1 MASTIRDVANL
12 AGLSLGTVSK
22 YINGTPVKEANRIRI
37 ENAIRELDFRP
48 NNIAKGLRNAQTFS
62 VAVLIPML
70 TSNFCTSMISSIEA
84 YLLPKGYSVI
94 VCECHNNEKMEL
106 QKARFLLDRM
116 VDGIILIPFS
126 SSGKQIELIQENN
139 TPLIVVDQI
148 IKDHPAD
155 SIILDNFR
163 SAYEPVKKLIQLHH
177 NKIAIIIGESDH
189 YTSAE
194 RLNGYITA
202 MNEHQIPVIDDYIQC
217 GNYTMDGGYDAMLRL
232 AGLPDPPTAVF
243 ISNYD
248 MEIGAYLAINYLRLQ
263 IPDDISII
271 GFDNFPLA
279 NIVNPPL
286 SFAAQPLDAMG
297 LAAAKLLFKRMRGDK
312 SDYPKIIKHEPE
324 FYYKESI
331 QDLEKKKRV

>member
-1 MASTIRDVANL
+1 MASTIRDVANRT
-12 AGLSLGTVSK
+12 GLSLGTVSK
-22 YINGTPVKEANRIRI
+22 YINGTPVKEANRIKI
-37 ENAIRELDFRP
+37 ENAIQELNFRP

-70 TSNFCTSMISSIEA
+70 TSNFCTSMISSIET
-84 YLLPKGYSVI
+84 YLLSKGYSVI

-106 QKARFLLDRM
+106 QKTRFLLDRM

-126 SSGKQIELIQENN
+126 SSGKQIELIQKNN
-139 TPLIVVDQI
+139 TPLVVVDQL
-148 IKDHPAD
+148 IKGHPAD

-163 SAYEPVKKLIQLHH
+163 SAYEPVRKLIQLHH
-177 NKIAIIIGESDH
+177 RKIAIIGGPDH
-189 YTSAE
+189 YTSTE
-194 RLNGYITA
+194 RLRGYIAA
-202 MNEHQIPVIDDYIQC
+202 MNETQIPVIDDYIQC
-217 GNYTMDGGYDAMLRL
+217 GNYTMDGGYEAMIRL
-232 AGLPDPPTAVF
+232 AELPDPPTAVF

-248 MEIGAYLAINYLRLQ
+248 MEIGAFLAVNYLKLR

-286 SFAAQPLDAMG
+286 SFAAQPTDDMG
-297 LAAAKLLFKRMRGDK
+297 LSAAKLLFQRMRGDK
-312 SDYPKIIKHEPE
+312 SEYPKIIKHEPQ

-331 QDLEKKKRV
+331 RDLEKKKQM